1 MKKRPQ
7 YLSIRTLF
15 ILLCLSL
22 AASAVSVEF
31 PDTPA
36 GHRAKEFVSLLN
48 GEFSRPAEEYI
59 QNDYA
64 PSFRD
69 AFPLATHMQVFNTTK
84 GMFGRL
90 ALAEVSQS
98 TATQITF
105 TLRSESRKAWL
116 NVSLSVEDDP
126 PHRIARLGIRPGSRP
141 ASLDKEG
148 RADPEYS
155 KEKAAKDSTVSVK
168 KTIHVNPEELHKM
181 ISAKAENNEFSGV
194 VLVARDGRPLF
205 HRAYGY
211 ASKRF
216 KVQNRLDTKFN
227 LGSINKLFTAVAIAQ
242 LTEKGKLSLDDP
254 IGKYLDIFPP
264 QIAAKVTIRHLLN
277 MRSGWGDFWGN
288 ETYLARVSRLRT
300 VSDYM
305 EFIKDMPLD
314 FEPGTNFQHSNTGF
328 DVAGAIIEKVTGED
342 YFDYVKRNIFVPA
355 GMANSD
361 SYHKDGPV
369 ENLAVGYTNMN
380 RNDAEGTGYRW
391 DNTYMMPPRG
401 TPAGGG
407 YSTAGDLLKYSQAL
421 RNHQL
426 LSKPYTD
433 YFLNRFNGKPGDPYI
448 PQGQYRAVGGAPGI
462 NAYLAIDFVSGY
474 TFIVLSNYDHPTAV
488 NLTQEI
494 ITMCGLDS

>member
-1 MKKRPQ
+1 MKNSPE
-7 YLSIRTLF
+7 YLSIRIFF

-22 AASAVSVEF
+22 AALTASVEF

-36 GHRAKEFVSLLN
+36 GHRAREFVSLLN
-48 GEFSRPAEEYI
+48 GEFSRSAEEYI
-59 QNDYA
+59 QSDYA
-64 PSFRD
+64 PAFRD
-69 AFPLATHMQVFNTTK
+69 AFPMATHMQIFNTTK
-84 GMFGRL
+84 TMFGRL

-98 TATQITF
+98 TATQIRI
-105 TLRSESRKAWL
+105 TLHSESRNAWL

-126 PHRIARLGIRPGSRP
+126 PHRITIVGIRPGSRP
-141 ASLDKEG
+141 VSLDKEE
-148 RADPEYS
+148 RAGPEYG
-155 KEKAAKDSTVSVK
+155 KEKAAKDSTVSARKPTHVK
-168 KTIHVNPEELHKM
+168 PEELHRM

-194 VLVARDGRPLF
+194 VLIARDGRPLF

-227 LGSINKLFTAVAIAQ
+227 LGSINKAFTMVAVAQ
-242 LTEKGKLSLDDP
+242 LAEQGKLSLDDP

-264 QIAAKVTIRHLLN
+264 EIAAKVTIRHLLN
-277 MRSGWGDFWGN
+277 MRSGWGDYWGN

-328 DVAGAIIEKVTGED
+328 DVAGAIIETVTGED
-342 YFDYVKRNIFVPA
+342 YYDYVKKNIFVPA
-355 GMANSD
+355 GMADSD

-380 RNDAEGTGYRW
+380 RSDPEGTGYRW
-391 DNTYMMPPRG
+391 ENTYMMPPRG
-401 TPAGGG
+401 TPTGGG
-407 YSTAGDLLKYSQAL
+407 YSTTEDLLKYSQAL
-421 RNHQL
+421 KNYHL

-433 YFLNRFNGKPGDPYI
+433 YFLNRFNGKPGDPYA
-448 PQGQYRAVGGAPGI
+448 PKGMYRIVGGAPGI
-462 NAYLAIDFVSGY
+462 NAYLAIDFVTGY

-494 ITMCGLDS
+494 ITMYGLN

>member
-1 MKKRPQ
+1 MKNRLK
-7 YLSIRTLF
+7 YLSIHAFF

-36 GHRAKEFVSLLN
+36 GHRGKEIVSLLN
-48 GEFSRPAEEYI
+48 GEFSRSAEEYI

-64 PSFRD
+64 PAFRD
-69 AFPLATHMQVFNTTK
+69 AFPLATHMQVFTTTK
-84 GMFGRL
+84 TMFGRL
-90 ALAEVSQS
+90 ALADVSRS
-98 TATQITF
+98 TATQISI
-105 TLRSESRKAWL
+105 TLHSESRKAWL
-116 NVSLSVEDDP
+116 NVCLSVEDDP
-126 PHRIARLGIRPGSRP
+126 PHRITIMGIRPGSRP
-141 ASLDKEG
+141 TSLDKEE
-148 RADPEYS
+148 RVSPEYG
-155 KEKAAKDSTVSVK
+155 KEKAAKDSTTSVK
-168 KTIHVNPEELHKM
+168 KPIHVNPEELHKM
-181 ISAKAENNEFSGV
+181 ISAKAENNEFAGV
-194 VLVARDGRPLF
+194 VLIARDGRPLF

-227 LGSINKLFTAVAIAQ
+227 LGSINKSFTAVAVTQ
-242 LTEKGKLSLDDP
+242 LAEQGKLSLDDP

-264 QIAAKVTIRHLLN
+264 EIAGKVTIRHLLN

-288 ETYLARVSRLRT
+288 ETYLARFSRLRT

-328 DVAGAIIEKVTGED
+328 DVAGAIIEAVTGQD
-342 YFDYVKRNIFVPA
+342 YFDYVKKNIFVSA

-407 YSTAGDLLKYSQAL
+407 YSTAEDLLKYSQAL

-426 LSKPYTD
+426 LSKPFND
-433 YFLNRFNGKPGDPYI
+433 FLFNRFNGKPGDPYI
-448 PQGQYRAVGGAPGI
+448 PKGMYRMVGGAPGI
-462 NAYLAIDFVSGY
+462 NAYLGIDFVTGF
-474 TFIVLSNYDHPTAV
+474 TFIILSNYDHPAAV
-488 NLTQEI
+488 NLAQEI
-494 ITMCGLDS
+494 IKMYGLN